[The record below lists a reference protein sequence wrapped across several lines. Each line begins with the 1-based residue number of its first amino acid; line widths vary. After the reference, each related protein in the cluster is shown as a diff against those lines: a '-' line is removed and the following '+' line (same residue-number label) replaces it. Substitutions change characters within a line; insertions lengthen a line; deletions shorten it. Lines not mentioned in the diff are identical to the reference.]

1 MIKLPIRIS
10 RKFVTEHP
18 DWIFIYGNDYFQK
31 GCLGQAWEFANEPN
45 TFRVPTLY
53 KYCAN
58 PVFFTDSNFDEWS
71 YRIKCEID
79 VINVLDKPKIVVR
92 KIGEGCSRMKELA
105 PRLFE
110 YMTNRLKQ
118 VATPTEIDYRWLYA

>member
-71 YRIKCEID
+71 WKIAESVEKLPRY
-79 VINVLDKPKIVVR
+79 DKPIIVVR
-92 KIGEGCSRMKELA
+92 KIGEGCSRMKELS
-105 PRLFE
+105 PRLFQ
-110 YMTNRLKQ
+110 YMNEVLQ
-118 VATPTEIDYRWLYA
+118 NIATPTEIDYRWLYA